1 MAADRV
7 AAHEEEAGGGGE
19 DGSGPN
25 PNRAC
30 EVKAA
35 QDAQLTSAA
44 ASCRWSRLE
53 LEGVRL
59 KSAFYQRLLV
69 FLYFFLLIFKMFVSR
84 QKLRTRR
91 LIWIRACSMLRSGPN
106 Q

>member
-1 MAADRV
+1 M
-7 AAHEEEAGGGGE
+7 AAHEEEAGGCGE
-19 DGSGPN
+19 DGSG

-35 QDAQLTSAA
+35 QDRRRTADL
-44 ASCRWSRLE
+44 SCSLMSLE
-53 LEGVRL
+53 QVGAGRSPPEVRL

-69 FLYFFLLIFKMFVSR
+69 FLCFFLLIFKMFVSR

-91 LIWIRACSMLRSGPN
+91 LIWIRACLMLRSGPN

>member
-59 KSAFYQRLLV
+59 KSARSLRFTSV
-69 FLYFFLLIFKMFVSR
+69 FLFFFIFFY
-84 QKLRTRR
+84 
-91 LIWIRACSMLRSGPN
+91 
-106 Q
+106 